1 MRNMGPEI
9 HPAQQDWD
17 VIIVGGALTGAAVA
31 IQLLKQNP
39 HLKLAIIESSP
50 AHKRRVGESTVEV
63 SSYFL
68 GRVLGLSSEL
78 NRNHISK
85 QGLRFWFS
93 NDSVSHFSECSELG
107 PRFNVLFPGYQID
120 RASLDETVL
129 SKAVSLGATL
139 LRPVKALDV
148 TLHEGQTQSVEC
160 SSPTE
165 RYTLKGRWV
174 IDASGVRALIARKYG
189 WITRNTKHPT
199 ATVWS
204 RWKGVT
210 DWDDETLLKEA
221 PAWGQAVVG
230 VRNNATNHLVG
241 KGWWSWW
248 IPLQNGDVSIG
259 LVYDQRL
266 FELPPGKHLGD
277 RLATHLRSHPMGA
290 RLLKNATYIQGDVSL
305 RSHLA
310 YSSNHFAGD
319 GFALIGDAAGFLDP
333 FYSPGLDW
341 VAYGV
346 MATAKLISDA
356 LEKKYACPHA
366 IATHNQQFKLS
377 YSRWFNALYKDKYY
391 YIGDYELM
399 TLALRLDL
407 GAYYLGAV
415 SRPYHLG
422 PNSLTIPSFAQPEAR
437 WPAAIM
443 AFYNRRLAAIGRKRM
458 TDGRWGQKNANHQF
472 YLFSYRLNASLPLR
486 LLGAL
491 TAYLRLELKEL
502 FHPQPHILVSP
513 EQTPDPQVD
522 KPSSPP

>member
-1 MRNMGPEI
+1 MRSTGPQV

-17 VIIVGGALTGAAVA
+17 VIVVGGALTGAAVA
-31 IQLLKQNP
+31 IQLLKRNP
-39 HLKLAIIESSP
+39 RLKLAIVESSP
-50 AHKRRVGESTVEV
+50 IHKRRVGESTVEI

-68 GRVLGLSSEL
+68 GRVLGLSAEL

-93 NDSVSHFSECSELG
+93 NDSVNHFSECSELG

-120 RASLDETVL
+120 RAALDEVVL
-129 SKAVSLGATL
+129 AKAASLGATI

-148 TLHEGQTQSVEC
+148 SLHEGKTQTVEC
-160 SSPTE
+160 SSPVE
-165 RYTLKGRWV
+165 CFTLKGRWV
-174 IDASGVRALIARKYG
+174 VDASGVRALIARKQG
-189 WITRNTKHPT
+189 WITRNEKHPT
-199 ATVWS
+199 AAVWS

-210 DWDDETLLKEA
+210 DWDDETLLTEA
-221 PAWGQAVVG
+221 PAWGQSVVG

-266 FELPPGKHLGD
+266 FELPPGDNLGD

-290 RLLKNATYIQGDVSL
+290 RLLNNATCIQGDVSL

-310 YSSNHFAGD
+310 YSSSRFAGD

-341 VAYGV
+341 VTYGV
-346 MATAKLISDA
+346 MATAQLIGDA
-356 LEKKYACPHA
+356 LENKHARPHA
-366 IATHNQQFKLS
+366 IATHNQHFKLS
-377 YSRWFNALYKDKYY
+377 YSRWFHALYKDKYY

-399 TLALRLDL
+399 SLALRLDL

-415 SRPYHLG
+415 SRPYRLG
-422 PNSLTIPSFAQPEAR
+422 PDSLAIPSFAQPEAR

-458 TDGRWGQKNANHQF
+458 TDGRWGHKNASHQF
-472 YLFSYRLNASLPLR
+472 YLFSYRLNAFLALR
-486 LLGAL
+486 LLAAL
-491 TAYLRLELKEL
+491 TAYLRLELTEML
-502 FHPQPHILVSP
+502 RTLVSP
-513 EQTPDPQVD
+513 KQPGPQGA
-522 KPSSPP
+522 KPVSPP